1 MWFVVVFPPL
11 VSTTTP
17 QSVCPYAFLNPCTHI
32 NVQVC
37 LLNIHTD
44 LNILLLSL
52 PPPAISVLPCPCN
65 MLYCH
70 LFLPATVGGG
80 KCHMLS
86 DHGSVMLHSA
96 ACSFYNILILSYLLL
111 ASVFWTAPD
120 FLIIT
125 CLVAQLVAFHSSH
138 VYLFSVFL
146 CLLPSFVCISSSSS
160 SSLSLLS
167 LSFSLCPSQ
176 SFPLSN
182 IKCPPL
188 PSTQTLLPSTD
199 ITELAHCHPPT
210 SAWHPPLL
218 PPPPP
223 CLPLRRR
230 RREPLGTRP
239 SSPPSSPPRSHQPF
253 PQSRQE

>member
-1 MWFVVVFPPL
+1 M
-11 VSTTTP
+11 
-17 QSVCPYAFLNPCTHI
+17 
-32 NVQVC
+32 
-37 LLNIHTD
+37 HTYKCS
-44 LNILLLSL
+44 SL
-52 PPPAISVLPCPCN
+52 PVKYPYRLKHPPFVPAATGNISAPLPLQHALLPS
-65 MLYCH
+65 LSSSYCW
-70 LFLPATVGGG
+70 GGG